1 MAVIID
7 YQIYTGSSWIKRCHV
22 SDRPWHGCHGR
33 AYRMY
38 LLRVTGMAVLNQMI
52 DLLFIHLSR
61 IVFDNKKATVVS
73 GFYHINQNL
82 SDSVYSKSGSSL

>member
-1 MAVIID
+1 MAVITD
-7 YQIYTGSSWIKRCHV
+7 YQIYAGSSWIKRCHV

-52 DLLFIHLSR
+52 DLLFIHLSC
-61 IVFDNKKATVVS
+61 IILNIK
-73 GFYHINQNL
+73 Q
-82 SDSVYSKSGSSL
+82 KSHCGQWPFS